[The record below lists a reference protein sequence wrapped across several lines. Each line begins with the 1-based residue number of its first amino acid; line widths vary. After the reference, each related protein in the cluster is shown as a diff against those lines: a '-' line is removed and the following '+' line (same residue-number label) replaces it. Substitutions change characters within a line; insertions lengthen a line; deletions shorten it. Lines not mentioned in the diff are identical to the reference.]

1 VPSVRRSTGRA
12 VTPVR
17 QPEVASAKQIHLF
30 PPPMAAFPL
39 PPGLT
44 IEFDGEFEAL
54 PARLEAAPP
63 QRAALEPLG
72 TPPAEDLHPRLA
84 PEGDIQDLT
93 SPFDDPAPIGVRW
106 TEGGETVAAER
117 DEDHRFL
124 WDLRPRLAAG
134 MVDQEAVLAAF
145 PAAVRVDQQEALHR
159 LQQEADLL
167 LLADPGCG
175 MEAVV
180 ALGLRE
186 LFRTGRAER
195 ALVLA
200 THETRRHWAQ
210 TLAAWAA
217 ELRVAVG
224 AGEAAAWPGRE
235 EVWVV
240 EPQMVAEALRAS
252 VGAPTALACDV
263 VVVAGYTAL
272 RRRGFD
278 PTSLAA
284 LPSPRHWVMTGGP
297 PPEAEDWRLLHR
309 YLHPDWAGPAALAE
323 IQERLRRQTIRQTKA
338 AVQTELPRR
347 ARVELWFDLEGE
359 QRAAYQAALE
369 QERMRLERLGGAI
382 NRTHLSAALARLKRI
397 LAFQPGTLDGVKV
410 RALVDLVEEILSSG
424 SKLIVV
430 SPPDDETVPALSSV
444 LEAYGAVRLDSS
456 ASAEDQTAAIAQF
469 RGHPARRVL
478 VADSEARGDGEPFHE
493 ATYVVHFSHDWNPA
507 HRRRVEQRLF
517 PDLGP
522 GPALTLYE
530 YWTAGTVE
538 ERYHQLLESQ
548 SLLARDVALETR
560 PQDIEE
566 RLTLPEWMREVFEVA
581 PGEAARRGKAG
592 GTGQLPGTGDLRKA
606 WTSFD
611 VDGLAGAA
619 ESLIRAFGFTQVER
633 VRPPDEGGCD
643 FLAWAT
649 LTAGAEQIFIRCLRL
664 EAAGE
669 VEEGEA
675 VLDELKDRPECVGA
689 YLIATVEFTPAC
701 RRLAEGSD
709 GRLALVDGSEFLRH
723 LRVLGLVG

>member
-1 VPSVRRSTGRA
+1 
-12 VTPVR
+12 
-17 QPEVASAKQIHLF
+17 
-30 PPPMAAFPL
+30 MAAFPL
-39 PPGLT
+39 PPGFK
-44 IEFDGEFEAL
+44 IVYDGGFEPM
-54 PARLEAAPP
+54 PARLVADAPRAAP
-63 QRAALEPLG
+63 LEAIETPWLG
-72 TPPAEDLHPRLA
+72 DLGPRLTPESGIEDLTA
-84 PEGDIQDLT
+84 
-93 SPFDDPAPIGVRW
+93 PFDDPAPIGVSW
-106 TEGGETVAAER
+106 MEGVQAAGQH
-117 DEDHRFL
+117 DDDHRFL
-124 WDLRPRLAAG
+124 WDMRPRLAAG
-134 MVDQEAVLAAF
+134 MAEQEAVLAAF
-145 PAAVRVDQQEALHR
+145 PMAVRLDQQEALHR

-186 LFRTGRAER
+186 LFRTGQAAR

-217 ELRVAVG
+217 ELRVVVTG
-224 AGEAAAWPGRE
+224 DDLAAWPGRA

-240 EPQMVAEALRAS
+240 EPQTVVEALRAS
-252 VGAPTALACDV
+252 VGAPAALACDV
-263 VVVAGYTAL
+263 VVLAGYTAL

-284 LPSPRHWVMTGGP
+284 LPADRHWVLSGGP

-309 YLHPDWAGPAALAE
+309 YLHPDWPGPAALAE
-323 IQERLRRQTIRQTKA
+323 IQERLRRQTVRQTKA

-347 ARVELWFDLEGE
+347 SRVELWFDLEGE
-359 QRAAYQAALE
+359 QQFAYQAALE
-369 QERMRLERLGGAI
+369 QERLRLDRLGGAI
-382 NRTHLSAALARLKRI
+382 NRTHLSAALGRLKRI
-397 LAFQPGTLDGVKV
+397 LAFRPGTLDGVKV
-410 RALVDLVEEILSSG
+410 RALVDLAEEILASG
-424 SKLIVV
+424 SKLVVV
-430 SPPDDETVPALSSV
+430 SPPDDETVLSLTSV
-444 LEAYGAVRLDSS
+444 LEAFGTVRLDSS

-469 RGHPARRVL
+469 RGQPTRRVL
-478 VADSEARGDGEPFHE
+478 VADSEARGDGEPFNQ
-493 ATYVVHFSHDWNPA
+493 ATYVIHFSHDWNPA
-507 HRRRVEQRLF
+507 HRRRVEQRLY

-538 ERYHQLLESQ
+538 ERYHQLLESEG
-548 SLLARDVALETR
+548 LLARDVALETR
-560 PQDIEE
+560 PKDIEE
-566 RLTLPEWMREVFEVA
+566 RLTLQDWMREVFEVA
-581 PGEAARRGKAG
+581 PGEAGARRGKVG

-606 WTSFD
+606 WAGFD
-611 VDGLAGAA
+611 VEGLASAA

-633 VRPPDEGGCD
+633 VRPPDDAGCD

-649 LTAGAEQIFIRCLRL
+649 LTAGAEQVFIRCLRL

-675 VLDELKDRPECVGA
+675 VLDELKDRPGCVGA

>member
-1 VPSVRRSTGRA
+1 M
-12 VTPVR
+12 
-17 QPEVASAKQIHLF
+17 F

-44 IEFDGEFEAL
+44 IEFDGEIEPL
-54 PARLEAAPP
+54 PARLEAEAPMAVP
-63 QRAALEPLG
+63 VEGFETPWLG
-72 TPPAEDLHPRLA
+72 DLGPRLTPESAIEDLTA
-84 PEGDIQDLT
+84 PFAE
-93 SPFDDPAPIGVRW
+93 PAPIGVRW
-106 TEGGETVAAER
+106 TAAGEPVAKDR

-124 WDLRPRLAAG
+124 WEMRPRLAAG
-134 MVDQEAVLAAF
+134 MAEQEAVLAAF
-145 PAAVRVDQQEALHR
+145 PAAVRVDQQEALQR
-159 LQQEADLL
+159 LQKEADLVL
-167 LLADPGCG
+167 IADPGCG

-200 THETRRHWAQ
+200 THETLPHWAQ
-210 TLAAWAA
+210 ALSAWAA

-224 AGEAAAWPGRE
+224 AAEPMAWPGRE

-240 EPQMVAEALRAS
+240 EPTMVAQALRAS
-252 VGAPTALACDV
+252 VGAAEALACDV
-263 VVVAGYTAL
+263 VVLAGYTAL

-284 LPSPRHWVMTGGP
+284 LPAPRHWVMMGGP

-338 AVQTELPRR
+338 AVQAELPRR
-347 ARVELWFDLEGE
+347 SRVELWFNLEGE
-359 QRAAYQAALE
+359 QQAAYQAALKE
-369 QERMRLERLGGAI
+369 ERVRLERLGGAI
-382 NRTHLSAALARLKRI
+382 NRTHLSAALGRLKRI

-410 RALVDLVEEILSSG
+410 RALVDLAEEILASG

-430 SPPDDETVPALSSV
+430 SPPDDETVAALTSV
-444 LEAYGAVRLDSS
+444 LEAYGAVRLDSA
-456 ASAEDQTAAIAQF
+456 ASAETQTAAIAQF
-469 RGHPARRVL
+469 RGHAAQRVL
-478 VADSEARGDGEPFHE
+478 VADSEARGDGEPFNE

-530 YWTAGTVE
+530 FWTTGTVE
-538 ERYHQLLESQ
+538 ERYHHLLESQ
-548 SLLARDVALETR
+548 GLLARDVALETR
-560 PQDIEE
+560 PKDIEE
-566 RLTLPEWMREVFEVA
+566 RLTLQDWMREVFEVGSSA
-581 PGEAARRGKAG
+581 AARRGKVG

-606 WTSFD
+606 WASFD
-611 VDGLAGAA
+611 DEELASAA

-633 VRPPDEGGCD
+633 ARPADASGCD
-643 FLAWAT
+643 FLAWVT
-649 LTAGAEQIFIRCLRL
+649 LAAGAEQIFIRCLRL

-675 VLDELKDRPECVGA
+675 VLDELKDRPECIGA

-709 GRLALVDGSEFLRH
+709 GRLALVDGSEFMRH